1 MILKNNSTRLLL
13 FCVFLLA
20 SIACGNAPPSPPAS
34 QAAAPQADSA
44 SAASPAPAAAQADGA
59 AKEPASDLDT
69 FDNPVADKLVGK
81 WTGDLDGMI
90 ERKVIRVLT
99 VYSKT
104 TFFVDKG
111 AQMGMVADAFRLFED
126 NLNKRLNNK
135 NVRVK
140 VDVRAGRGRRSHPG
154 APRGPRRHRRRGQ
167 ADHGV
172 AQGEG
177 GLHQVPHAAASRP
190 SS

>member
-13 FCVFLLA
+13 FCLFLLA
-20 SIACGNAPPSPPAS
+20 SIACGNAPPSPPPAS
-34 QAAAPQADSA
+34 QAAAAPQAGSA
-44 SAASPAPAAAQADGA
+44 SAASPAPAGAQADGA

-69 FDNPVADKLVGK
+69 FDNPVADRLVGK

-111 AQMGMVADAFRLFED
+111 AQMGLVADAFRLFED

-135 NVRVK
+135 NVRVGG
-140 VDVRAGRGRRSHPG
+140 VREAL
-154 APRGPRRHRRRGQ
+154 ARGPVIDDQ
-167 ADHGV
+167 
-172 AQGEG
+172 
-177 GLHQVPHAAASRP
+177 L
-190 SS
+190 